1 MTALGS
7 TDLNAFVYEKI
18 WDLGLVSLTANKS
31 CMPAL
36 SDLALVSG
44 SWRPC
49 DGRAVCQIQ
58 VLPQFHFCYYVLYIH
73 HRRWRPVA
81 DLSISP

>member
-18 WDLGLVSLTANKS
+18 WDLGLVSLAANKS
-31 CMPAL
+31 CVPAL

-44 SWRPC
+44 SW
-49 DGRAVCQIQ
+49 
-58 VLPQFHFCYYVLYIH
+58 
-73 HRRWRPVA
+73 
-81 DLSISP
+81 